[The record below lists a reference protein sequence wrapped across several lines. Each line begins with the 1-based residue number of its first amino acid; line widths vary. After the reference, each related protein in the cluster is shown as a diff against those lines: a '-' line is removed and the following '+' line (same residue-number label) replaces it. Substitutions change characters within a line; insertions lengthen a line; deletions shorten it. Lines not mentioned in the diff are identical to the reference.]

1 MHKVLSN
8 GGELSMLEKLL
19 TLIPD
24 QSRVTVNES
33 VIEQHGQGL
42 TYHEWKIPEA
52 VVYPTNKQEVKDIVH
67 FAKENKISI
76 TPFGIGSGLE
86 GQIIPQHGGIS
97 MDFSLMKNI
106 LEIYPDDF
114 IAVVQ
119 PGVTRGQLNLQL
131 KKHGLFFPV
140 DPGVDA
146 TLGGMSAT
154 NASGTNSV
162 KYGVTRDQVLALEVV
177 LADGRIINTGS
188 KAVKSSSGYSL
199 KDLFIG
205 SEGTLGIFTEITLRL
220 HGIPEHEMAAR
231 ICFSN
236 LDEAGETALQIL
248 SSGIPLGK
256 IELVDYQTITA
267 VNQYLN
273 FNIKEAD
280 TLFIECSGSKQ
291 EVEQQI
297 ETIKEIATL
306 ANSQSFEYE
315 YESRARMNL
324 WEARHKAGMAIAAA
338 NPGKKLMSTDVCVPI
353 SYLPDA
359 IHHAREVVENHQVN
373 ASIFGHVGDGNFH
386 VVLAIDPDDPESLET
401 ALEINEEIVLHAL
414 NLDGTCSGEHG
425 IGTGKKKYLGIEHGK
440 SVDVM
445 KEIKAMFDPQ
455 SIFNPG
461 VLFDK

>member
-1 MHKVLSN
+1 MSLY
-8 GGELSMLEKLL
+8 ERLL

-24 QSRVTVNES
+24 QSRVIVNES
-33 VIEQHGQGL
+33 VIEQHGQSL
-42 TYHEWKIPEA
+42 TYHEWKMPEA
-52 VVYPTNKQEVKDIVH
+52 VVYPKNKQEVKDIVL
-67 FAKENKISI
+67 FAKENDISI
-76 TPFGIGSGLE
+76 TPFGVGSSLE
-86 GQIIPQHGGIS
+86 GQVIPQHGGIS
-97 MDFSLMKNI
+97 MDFSLMKAI
-106 LEIYPDDF
+106 LKIFPDDF

-119 PGVTRGQLNLQL
+119 PGVTREELNLQL
-131 KKHGLFFPV
+131 KTHGLFFPV

-188 KAVKSSSGYSL
+188 KAMKSSSGYSL

-236 LDEAGETALQIL
+236 LDEAGTAALQIL
-248 SSGIPLGK
+248 SSGIPLGRL
-256 IELVDYQTITA
+256 ELVDHQTISA
-267 VNQYLN
+267 VNKYLN
-273 FNIKEAD
+273 FNINEAD
-280 TLFIECSGSKQ
+280 TLFLECSGSKE

-297 ETIKEIATL
+297 EIIKNIATS
-306 ANSQSFEYE
+306 ANCQSFEYE
-315 YESRARMNL
+315 SESLARRNL
-324 WEARHKAGMAIAAA
+324 WEARHKAGMAIGAA

-359 IHHAREVVENHQVN
+359 IHHAREVAENHQVN

-386 VVLAIDPDDPESLET
+386 VVLAIDPDDPASLET
-401 ALEINEEIVLHAL
+401 ALEINEKIVLHAL
-414 NLDGTCSGEHG
+414 KSDGTCSGEHG
-425 IGTGKKKYLGIEHGK
+425 IGTGKKKYLSIEHGK
-440 SVDVM
+440 SMDVM
-445 KEIKAMFDPQ
+445 QEIKAMFDPQ